1 MLSTDLYKI
10 FSEFISNM
18 LVSANE
24 KFMTN
29 KKISVEKN
37 LLQIIAINPNF
48 LIVSFSLFLVQLESS
63 QIVFL

>member
-1 MLSTDLYKI
+1 
-10 FSEFISNM
+10 M

-37 LLQIIAINPNF
+37 LLQIIAINPNL
-48 LIVSFSLFLVQLESS
+48 LIVSFSLFLVPQSS

>member
-1 MLSTDLYKI
+1 MLPTDLYKI

-24 KFMTN
+24 KFMIN

-48 LIVSFSLFLVQLESS
+48 LIVSF
-63 QIVFL
+63 

>member
-1 MLSTDLYKI
+1 MLPTDLYKI

-48 LIVSFSLFLVQLESS
+48 LIVSFSLFLVPQSS

>member
-1 MLSTDLYKI
+1 MLPTDLYKI

-24 KFMTN
+24 KFMIN

-48 LIVSFSLFLVQLESS
+48 LIVSFSLFLVPQSS

>member
-24 KFMTN
+24 KFMIN

-48 LIVSFSLFLVQLESS
+48 LIVSFSLFLVPQSS